1 VTAAHTDAQ
10 LDRCVAAFDRVGH
23 ELGIIAG

>member
-1 VTAAHTDAQ
+1 VTAALSDEQ
-10 LDRCVAAFDRVGH
+10 LDRALAAFDRVGH